1 MVSSLLLGAAA
12 LHSSVARTAQPA
24 QDQERLP
31 RRRLSILIGLILMGP
46 LIVLA
51 DVGGIRDEPVNVTVI
66 VGLMTSLSLLLVLRV
81 AFLAQ
86 YAQLRA
92 IEQRTQAHGSVALT
106 SSLLDHMD
114 VMRNSVSIR
123 SKLTLSPGSG
133 RRL

>member
-66 VGLMTSLSLLLVLRV
+66 VGLMASLSLLLVLRV

-86 YAQLRA
+86 YARLRA
-92 IEQRTQAHGSVALT
+92 IEERTQAHGLAASLREQAERYGAFASTRSRLSRPHLLT
-106 SSLLDHMD
+106 A
-114 VMRNSVSIR
+114 
-123 SKLTLSPGSG
+123 
-133 RRL
+133 